1 VPRRLH
7 IVLLTLIIAA
17 AVIVLLEL
25 FLRVT

>member
-7 IVLLTLIIAA
+7 IALLTLIIAA